1 MCLAPKAPSPPPPMK
16 PLPPAP
22 AAPAPPPSPAPA
34 PAPLQG
40 KEATKTVFKSGDAR
54 SSEANRKKNNASSLR
69 VPLNL
74 SGGSGG
80 LNI

>member
-1 MCLAPKAPSPPPPMK
+1 MCFQPQAPKSPPPMK

-22 AAPAPPPSPAPA
+22 AAPEAPKPAPSA
-34 PAPLQG
+34 PQALQS
-40 KEATKTVFKSGDAR
+40 KESTGTMFKAGDAR
-54 SSEANRKKNNASSLR
+54 SGGDRKKKNASSLR

-74 SGGSGG
+74 GGSTGG

>member
-1 MCLAPKAPSPPPPMK
+1 MCLAPQRPKSPPPMK

-22 AAPAPPPSPAPA
+22 AAPAPPKPAPVA
-34 PAPLQG
+34 PEPLQA
-40 KEATKTVFKSGDAR
+40 KDSTRTVFKAGDAR
-54 SSEANRKKNNASSLR
+54 ASGDRKKNNASALR

-74 SGGSGG
+74 GGSTGG